1 MEPTTGT
8 DLRIER
14 IRAHVKVQD
23 LAAALGWHPSKL
35 YRVER
40 AHHVPAGD
48 AQAYVAALATC
59 STNRTPKEA
68 A

>member
-1 MEPTTGT
+1 MLHMTGT

-14 IRAHVKVQD
+14 IRAHVKAQD
-23 LAAALGWHPSKL
+23 LATAIGWHPSKL

-40 AHHVPAGD
+40 AHFVTPED
-48 AQAYVAALATC
+48 VTAYVQALATL
-59 STNRTPKEA
+59 STNSTEKGA